1 MQKLLIGAFLAV
13 VLAAPSGALEVV
25 QKTTAGHEH
34 GAVEVV
40 LFFTTACAPCRAYL
54 PSWNDLVRE
63 SDAEGLAVSF
73 RAVSGE
79 LSQDIALYL
88 EDQPI
93 AGEVLSDPAI
103 DLARAY
109 GLRDLPSLVVV
120 RPGLG
125 AEILAPQRLTLA
137 RLRSI
142 VGAMLDGPESAHADE

>member
-1 MQKLLIGAFLAV
+1 MQKLIVAVLAV
-13 VLAAPSGALEVV
+13 VFAASSGALEVV
-25 QKTTAGHEH
+25 QPTAGHEH
-34 GAVEVV
+34 GEVEVV
-40 LFFTTACAPCRAYL
+40 LFFTTGCAPCRAYM

-88 EDQPI
+88 EEQPI

-125 AEILAPQRLTLA
+125 AEILAPQCLTLA
-137 RLRSI
+137 RLRAI
-142 VGAMLDGPESAHADE
+142 VGAMLDGSESAHTDE